1 MTVFRLFFIFNLAP
15 VSDHAQSLAINVTT
29 RHLEMAQNY
38 LKWKLETDRNMAIA
52 VTKALRKIHEG
63 QLIIISSAMK

>member
-1 MTVFRLFFIFNLAP
+1 
-15 VSDHAQSLAINVTT
+15 
-29 RHLEMAQNY
+29 MAQNY